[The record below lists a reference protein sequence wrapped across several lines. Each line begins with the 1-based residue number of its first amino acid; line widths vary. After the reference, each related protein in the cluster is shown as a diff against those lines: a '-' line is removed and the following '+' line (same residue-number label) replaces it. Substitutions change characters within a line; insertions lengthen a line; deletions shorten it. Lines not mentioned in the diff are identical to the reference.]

1 MIRSILFVPCDS
13 EKKLARAADT
23 GADALILDLE
33 DSVLPAR
40 KRVAR
45 EMLTSYLG
53 DVADRSRYWVRI
65 NDLGSGEALRDLPVV
80 VAARPRGIILPKIH
94 GPEDV
99 LRVSHYLEAL
109 ESAFGAAATPLGM
122 TVLVTET
129 PSAVLRMGEL
139 VRASLPRVSA
149 LMWGGEDL
157 SSALGAGD
165 PRAPDGSW
173 RPTYEYAR
181 SQALLAAHALGVEAI
196 DTVYVNYRDPEGLR
210 RACQASRYDG
220 FTGRVAIHPDQV
232 AIINEAFTPTAEELA
247 LARRVVAAF
256 EGGAGAVSIDG
267 KMFDIPH
274 LKAAQRLLT
283 SFAATLRGD
292 R

>member
-1 MIRSILFVPCDS
+1 VIRSILFVPCDS
-13 EKKLARAADT
+13 EKKLARAADS

-40 KRVAR
+40 KPVAR
-45 EMLTSYLG
+45 EMLTHYMEG
-53 DVADRSRYWVRI
+53 VTDRSRYWVRV
-65 NDLGSGEALRDLPVV
+65 NDLGSGETLRDLPVV

-99 LRVSHYLEAL
+99 HRVAHYLEAL
-109 ESAFGAAATPLGM
+109 ESACGVDTPLSM
-122 TVLVTET
+122 AVLVTET
-129 PSAVLRMGEL
+129 PSAVLRMGEI
-139 VRASLPRVSA
+139 VRAPLPRVSA

-232 AIINEAFTPTAEELA
+232 AIINEAFTPTADELA

-274 LKAAQRLLT
+274 LKAAQRLLA
-283 SFAATLRGD
+283 SFEATLQSD
-292 R
+292 Q